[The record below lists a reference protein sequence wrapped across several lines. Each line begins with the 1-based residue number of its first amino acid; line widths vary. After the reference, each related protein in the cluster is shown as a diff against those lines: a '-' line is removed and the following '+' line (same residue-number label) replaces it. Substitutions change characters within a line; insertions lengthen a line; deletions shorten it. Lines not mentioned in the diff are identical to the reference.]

1 MSHASPSLA
10 SRQPPPP
17 GGQGP
22 QQQGGAGPIPG
33 GSREDAV
40 NSDIML
46 IPQSTLNV
54 LKQELGLGDK
64 DLPSLSM
71 NEKVRVFFFDLFW
84 ELRFAGLIDF
94 FHTCPFFVHSTHVRC
109 VSFLPFSL

>member
-17 GGQGP
+17 GP

-33 GSREDAV
+33 GSREDL
-40 NSDIML
+40 NSEIML
-46 IPQSTLNV
+46 IPQNTLNV

-71 NEKVRVFFFDLFW
+71 NEKVRVFEFVL
-84 ELRFAGLIDF
+84 GLMF
-94 FHTCPFFVHSTHVRC
+94 CW
-109 VSFLPFSL
+109 FLV